1 MRFFPAVV
9 IAFAFC
15 FPFECVPAWAQAGSG
30 PQAGP
35 GVSSPSPVSS
45 EPANSSAGAGKIGP
59 TLAPSLDA
67 VHTTLAG
74 LRLDRWKKGS
84 VRDEASTYIDQI
96 QHDIASN
103 LPPLVETADGA
114 PGSVGKS
121 LPLAKHLGAL
131 YDVLLRVEEAA
142 RVSAPD
148 DQVAQLQSAL
158 TKLENARLALND
170 RMQGSADAMEKQV
183 VDLRGVIRQQ
193 ASRPVFAPAPVS
205 VPCTPPVVHH
215 TAVRKKPAATTTPAA
230 AANAAAKPGA
240 PAPNSQNTQK
250 RPAATGTNQAPATTS
265 H

>member
-1 MRFFPAVV
+1 MRFSPAVV
-9 IAFAFC
+9 IAFVFC
-15 FPFECVPAWAQAGSG
+15 IPFDGVQAWT
-30 PQAGP
+30 QAGP
-35 GVSSPSPVSS
+35 GAPAGPGVASSGPVNPG
-45 EPANSSAGAGKIGP
+45 PANSGAGAGTIGP

-67 VHTTLAG
+67 VHTTLAA

-148 DQVAQLQSAL
+148 DQ
-158 TKLENARLALND
+158 
-170 RMQGSADAMEKQV
+170 
-183 VDLRGVIRQQ
+183 
-193 ASRPVFAPAPVS
+193 
-205 VPCTPPVVHH
+205 
-215 TAVRKKPAATTTPAA
+215 
-230 AANAAAKPGA
+230 
-240 PAPNSQNTQK
+240 
-250 RPAATGTNQAPATTS
+250 
-265 H
+265 